1 MSGIRAVFFDLDG
14 TLLRD
19 DHVDGVVRE
28 VARLLA
34 LTRPGLD
41 PAALAEAN
49 RVAWW
54 EYWPEAGEDWMA
66 GRIPIDAVP
75 REVWRRTLAAC
86 GVEDPAAADEALSLH
101 SRLESDAQGLYPE
114 SLEVLAQLRNAGL
127 SLGLI
132 TNGPSELQR
141 GKLRAVGIEDLFDVV
156 IVSGEVGWQKPQPQI
171 FARALAA
178 IGEPAEASMHVGD
191 NLVADI
197 GGARD
202 AGLTAVWIDRSRGA
216 AASALSSEPRGE
228 PHHTI
233 ESLRELAAL
242 VDEPRTP

>member
-1 MSGIRAVFFDLDG
+1 VSGGIRAVFFDLDG

-28 VARLLA
+28 VARQLS
-34 LTRPGLD
+34 LTRPGID
-41 PAALAEAN
+41 PGALADAN
-49 RVAWW
+49 RDAWW

-66 GRIPIDAVP
+66 GRIPVDSVP
-75 REVWRRTLAAC
+75 REVWRRSLAAT
-86 GVEDPAAADEALSLH
+86 GIDDPAVADEAFALH
-101 SRLESDAQGLYPE
+101 ATLESGAHGLYPE
-114 SLEVLAQLRNAGL
+114 SLDVLEQLHDAGYL
-127 SLGLI
+127 LGLI

-141 GKLRAVGIEDLFDVV
+141 GKLRTVAIESLFDVV
-156 IVSGEVGWQKPQPQI
+156 IVSGEVGRQKPEPEI

-178 IGEPAEASMHVGD
+178 IGESADASVHVGD

-202 AGLTAVWIDRSRGA
+202 AGMTAVWIDRSRGA
-216 AASALSSEPRGE
+216 AASASSDEPQGE

-233 ESLRELAAL
+233 SDLRELLAL
-242 VDEPRTP
+242 LEA